1 MSTLRVYRGDTLVR
15 TFTLTDFN
23 GTALNLTGAS
33 ATFSV
38 KTSLAAGTYLFQR
51 TGTQGGAASGITYP
65 APTSGQLTVEVVPSN
80 TQSEAVASYV
90 WDLQVTLSSGRVY
103 TFPRD
108 SDGDPLVI
116 GTDGGIFIIMEEAT
130 RP

>member
-1 MSTLRVYRGDTLVR
+1 MTTLRVYRGDTLVR
-15 TFTLTDFN
+15 TFTLTDFG
-23 GTALNLTGAS
+23 GTALNLTAAS

-38 KTSLAAGTYLFQR
+38 KATLAAGTYVFQK
-51 TGTQGGAASGITYP
+51 TGTQGGATSGITYP
-65 APTSGQLTVEVVPSN
+65 APTSGQLTVEVSPSD
-80 TQSEAVASYV
+80 TQNQAVASYV

-108 SDGDPLVI
+108 TDGDPLVI
-116 GTDGGIFIIMEEAT
+116 GTDGGIFVIMEEVT